1 LRVALPLVKGATPHD
16 RHRLATAKAT
26 APLAGALLA
35 AALGLG
41 VHRSGE
47 GLGGDGDGDGGVPAA
62 ACGLTVTLCGGLALD
77 LLGTLLDGSAG
88 TGDATGLVVHLAT
101 NTQVSPRCWPEAA
114 AVCCCVDT
122 LLLKMHAEF
131 AAVFLTI

>member
-1 LRVALPLVKGATPHD
+1 
-16 RHRLATAKAT
+16 LATAKAT